1 MEQLGRLPNTE
12 QHVQC
17 CTELHVMYKLNDI
30 VYKLHAQRE
39 TGVLPS
45 PTQAGTPDTSA
56 YAHRLGEGSVY
67 AAVISLPT
75 LPQTKPANSRSCF
88 PHRRAEGR
96 KQPGGEAWWYEHI
109 RSLEQ
114 ASKLTQMTSD
124 RATRGRE

>member
-45 PTQAGTPDTSA
+45 PTQAGTPDTSGP
-56 YAHRLGEGSVY
+56 LS
-67 AAVISLPT
+67 
-75 LPQTKPANSRSCF
+75 QSRSISI
-88 PHRRAEGR
+88 
-96 KQPGGEAWWYEHI
+96 EAWDAIAALGSRTSGLILITDEPGKTKAVEE
-109 RSLEQ
+109 RSCSHGMYGL
-114 ASKLTQMTSD
+114 AKG
-124 RATRGRE
+124 RACKADFRSATVARTHWQRE